1 VQREV
6 VAGKRAG
13 GIVYAIIFQD
23 LHIGSSTIQSLT
35 RFAGAPFTQGSQ
47 AFLKL
52 RASRELPLHKGAFF
66 EIEDFA
72 GTPLSGEPFF
82 EIEDF
87 AGTPLSGKPF

>member
-35 RFAGAPFTQGSQ
+35 RFAGAPFTQGSL
-47 AFLKL
+47 FLKL
-52 RASRELPLHKGAFF
+52 RTLRELLYQGSLF
-66 EIEDFA
+66 EIEGFA
-72 GTPLSGEPFF
+72 RTPLSGEPF
-82 EIEDF
+82 
-87 AGTPLSGKPF
+87 